1 MGRAGSRLSRLARV
15 RHHPR
20 RTAFT
25 GRPAPHPAR
34 PTNPTPPTELT
45 TEPPNRHH
53 TNRISR
59 HRIASQGAG
68 PTSGHI
74 YTGNGTPPRIRV
86 NAGTALILP
95 APVELVG
102 LGSSSADRVGC
113 QRSRISPG
121 LRGCPSRNSPPRLSR
136 NSPPWAVCLP
146 GVGLAH
152 GFALD
157 PSVGGWKGAHGE
169 EKYLDARFG
178 RVVHPLARG

>member
-53 TNRISR
+53 TNRIRR

-74 YTGNGTPPRIRV
+74 YTGTGTPPHCR
-86 NAGTALILP
+86 
-95 APVELVG
+95 
-102 LGSSSADRVGC
+102 
-113 QRSRISPG
+113 
-121 LRGCPSRNSPPRLSR
+121 PRLGNGLSEVEHLLAAALPQR
-136 NSPPWAVCLP
+136 GNPVGAGHLNRRAGATPPDRKD
-146 GVGLAH
+146 GV
-152 GFALD
+152 
-157 PSVGGWKGAHGE
+157 
-169 EKYLDARFG
+169 R
-178 RVVHPLARG
+178 R